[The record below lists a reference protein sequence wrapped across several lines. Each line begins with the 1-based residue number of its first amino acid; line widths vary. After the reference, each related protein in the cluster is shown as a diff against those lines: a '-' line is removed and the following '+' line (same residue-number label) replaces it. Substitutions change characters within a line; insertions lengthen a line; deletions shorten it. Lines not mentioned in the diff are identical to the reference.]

1 MTAGALYFFLFF
13 FTPLFSGM
21 ALKIANPEA
30 SQEEQA
36 ASLGIAMSLYCA
48 KLQGDNEAD
57 VYTEE
62 DVELIQSQIKEE
74 TEAEASA
81 EPPMTPTVIFLMS
94 ESFFDVTE
102 LPGVDFEEDPV
113 ANFHAL
119 EQTYTSGKFLSS
131 TYCGGTAYV
140 EMEVLTGLCGYLL
153 KENDTLTS
161 LPDSLYGRLPVITDV
176 FKNYGY
182 STFFL
187 HSYTNK
193 LYNREVIYNEF
204 GFDSVLFSDSFS
216 QDAETRGGYISDM
229 ELSKKII
236 SLYEE
241 RNPEEP
247 LFLFGVSM
255 ENHQPYTASKFGEN
269 SELLISSELLDEKGL
284 QALNTY
290 VRGVKDADA
299 ALGYLVD
306 YFSGRDEPVMLIFFG
321 DHLPNLSTGSNDTVY
336 SQLGYASTNVTTDW
350 EPDELAKMLST
361 DYVIWTNYEETS
373 EEDHDES
380 CNFLG
385 LSVLNRLGFEPTE
398 YFKWLNT
405 DVYPEMLLYR
415 PRLFVMRNGKRY
427 ADVPESLSD
436 LLKQYT
442 VVVHDIVYG
451 DNVIFK

>member
-1 MTAGALYFFLFF
+1 MQKSTAYRLAGIFIMPLVCILLGQIITLQSTRDSFVWFFRNTAAAGFLYLFLLSCTAFLYGLTGRLWISSFVPGSLLLIITIISYFKTVINGTPLILNDLTLARRFKYVAQFAAGQLHLSFWLVAAILLFLGVHGFLFFRERKSKKARRLKIACLTAGALYFFLFF

-204 GFDSVLFSDSFS
+204 GFDSVLFSDSF
-216 QDAETRGGYISDM
+216 
-229 ELSKKII
+229 
-236 SLYEE
+236 
-241 RNPEEP
+241 
-247 LFLFGVSM
+247 
-255 ENHQPYTASKFGEN
+255 
-269 SELLISSELLDEKGL
+269 
-284 QALNTY
+284 
-290 VRGVKDADA
+290 
-299 ALGYLVD
+299 
-306 YFSGRDEPVMLIFFG
+306 
-321 DHLPNLSTGSNDTVY
+321 
-336 SQLGYASTNVTTDW
+336 
-350 EPDELAKMLST
+350 
-361 DYVIWTNYEETS
+361 
-373 EEDHDES
+373 
-380 CNFLG
+380 
-385 LSVLNRLGFEPTE
+385 
-398 YFKWLNT
+398 
-405 DVYPEMLLYR
+405 
-415 PRLFVMRNGKRY
+415 
-427 ADVPESLSD
+427 
-436 LLKQYT
+436 
-442 VVVHDIVYG
+442 
-451 DNVIFK
+451 

>member
-1 MTAGALYFFLFF
+1 
-13 FTPLFSGM
+13 
-21 ALKIANPEA
+21 
-30 SQEEQA
+30 
-36 ASLGIAMSLYCA
+36 
-48 KLQGDNEAD
+48 
-57 VYTEE
+57 V
-62 DVELIQSQIKEE
+62 
-74 TEAEASA
+74 
-81 EPPMTPTVIFLMS
+81 
-94 ESFFDVTE
+94 
-102 LPGVDFEEDPV
+102 
-113 ANFHAL
+113 
-119 EQTYTSGKFLSS
+119 
-131 TYCGGTAYV
+131 
-140 EMEVLTGLCGYLL
+140 
-153 KENDTLTS
+153 
-161 LPDSLYGRLPVITDV
+161 
-176 FKNYGY
+176 
-182 STFFL
+182 
-187 HSYTNK
+187 
-193 LYNREVIYNEF
+193 
-204 GFDSVLFSDSFS
+204 
-216 QDAETRGGYISDM
+216 DAETRGGYISDM